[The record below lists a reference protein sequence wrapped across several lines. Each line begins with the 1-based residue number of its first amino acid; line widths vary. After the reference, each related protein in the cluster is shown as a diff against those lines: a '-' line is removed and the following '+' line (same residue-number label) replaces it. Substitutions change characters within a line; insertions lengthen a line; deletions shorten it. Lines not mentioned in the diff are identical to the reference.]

1 MSAANMNN
9 ILVGLLLAGLC
20 GTLGQ
25 GIRVLAG
32 LKKMNDEA
40 QKRAADS
47 SDLFNAARLAISLMV
62 GFLAG
67 IAAALAIGLDKFL
80 GVTSAN
86 PDLLFG
92 IAAAGYAG
100 TDFLESFAPTIVGKK
115 PPVVAQA
122 STNATVSVG
131 GQTVPARLITPL
143 AAAAS
148 NQGMNQQLT
157 TAFGALVPGGFFSAD
172 PGNLNV
178 RRSIRTNNPGA
189 LDFSTWQQKRLGY
202 VGVTQPDN
210 SPNRNITTIYR
221 TPEHGVAAW
230 YYLISHLYN
239 FPGGSFSLNDLAR
252 RYAGG
257 NDPTAIRDY
266 IVGWTRWLDPS
277 LPTSGRISVGDTT
290 TMATLGKAMFS
301 HEAGKATPVH
311 DDQILF
317 GIENEKAGTLPE

>member
-1 MSAANMNN
+1 MSN
-9 ILVGLLLAGLC
+9 ILIGLLLAGLC
-20 GTLGQ
+20 GMLGQ

-47 SDLFNAARLAISLMV
+47 SDLFNAARLVISLMV

-67 IAAALAIGLDKFL
+67 IAAALAVGLDKFL

-92 IAAAGYAG
+92 VAAAGYAG

-115 PPVVAQA
+115 PPVLGPTPTNTGDSIGSRTAPTRFLIPSGRTVA
-122 STNATVSVG
+122 
-131 GQTVPARLITPL
+131 
-143 AAAAS
+143 
-148 NQGMNQQLT
+148 NQGVNQQFNVT
-157 TAFGALVPGGFFSAD
+157 FGALVPGGFFSAD
-172 PGNLNV
+172 PVNLNV

-189 LDFSTWQQKRLGY
+189 LNFSTWQEKRLGY

-210 SPNRNITTIYR
+210 SPNRNVTTIYR

-239 FPGGSFSLNDLAR
+239 FSGGSFSLDDLAR

-257 NDPTAIRDY
+257 NDPAAIRDY

-277 LPTSGRISVGDTT
+277 FPVSGRISVGDTT

-301 HEAGKATPVH
+301 HEAAKATPVH